1 MKKDKRPAKQ
11 EPVMAMD
18 PTSQR
23 VLNELE
29 KSQKTGEV
37 VATDVEDG
45 KRPAHLT
52 FILDAL
58 RKDEVKRQNR
68 MAFEVDPDT
77 ARGNAGHLYQQKVG
91 LTPDHVLKR
100 ITGPQGDDLVNQ
112 ILQARSNMVSSFG
125 RPRTSRFDVGFE
137 FQEISEN
144 KEKSDDQQKSDLREV
159 EKLKEVLWNCGYKG
173 LNEGWSPN
181 LSQTLK
187 MITRDGLAYGRIAIE
202 FIYSKNPTTGKD
214 QVHSFRAVDA
224 ATIYKIIPSQQ
235 HDQTRRNQAIQLL
248 QQIQNK
254 KFDQSLYERDEY
266 KWVQVVGGKPIQVF
280 SDKELV
286 VYTLYPTTNIEYNG
300 YPLTPIDQ
308 ALNAIATHINITIHN
323 KMYFENGRASRGMM
337 IIQSDD
343 LGEAEIQKIKLQFH
357 QSINSVGNSW
367 RMPVFGVGSQDTITW
382 QPIDNSGRDKEFQF
396 LSDDTARVILGA
408 FQISPEEL
416 PGYAHLSKGS
426 SSQTLSECL
435 HPESKIFTE
444 AGFVSILDALGD
456 QKVVEIPVWT
466 GTKWA
471 NASIFWTDTKRLV
484 ETKSANGMAIKTS
497 PDHLFRSI
505 DQNGNLCWKEQ
516 KELAVGS
523 TVLVNKKPVA
533 GVLPAPKY
541 KGQELSPDMF
551 EVLGWIAGD
560 GNYSIREMQS
570 RIAIFYH
577 HSKER
582 DIQDRHIEILQKAG
596 LNPIKGSTLVS
607 EEEAE
612 RIKEKYGFK
621 TVAPERI
628 FTHINNTDFVK
639 FLKDLG
645 FIDENNKKVIPSVI
659 HALPE
664 KHRESFLLG
673 LFSADG
679 HIVNGG
685 STVVLTAANDNIRAG
700 TRDLLLGLGIRTTGF
715 EGTTKQIFVGNQRA
729 TVPTKNK
736 IHVKDRLTFFNKIG
750 FLQDHKQPSMAK
762 LERGMPSERLPY
774 SLQYKLVDI
783 LLQSSLPRAYKRDV
797 YSFQSGSAQRCTLS
811 RIKNWFAAANITLP
825 EWIDDYHYETV
836 SEIIDHN
843 QEIQM
848 VDLKLST
855 EDHMFVSNGFC
866 VHNSNNEYQLTAARD
881 VGLRPLLYDIQDLFN
896 THIVPKFN
904 EDLSKTHQFVLAG
917 LEEDDP
923 EKEATR
929 LQQDMAVHMT
939 YDNVLTAV
947 EKDKIGAELGGDF
960 PLNQAWQQSVAP
972 YLTVG
977 TIMENFFGVKGAAQ
991 DPRYNYIRDPFWLQY
1006 QQLILQKAQMSMQQ
1020 QMMQMQQ
1027 AQASL
1032 NPSPDQGADQGGDQG
1047 DGSGEPPP
1055 QSTGN
1060 AEEDAQKTELWLEKN
1075 YQLLAKNT
1083 KNNHDTISGMILKRH
1098 TEITMRSLEDWRKK
1112 SEQAVQKILDIS
1124 KPKKD

>member
-29 KSQKTGEV
+29 KSQKTGEA

-144 KEKSDDQQKSDLREV
+144 KEKSDDQQKNDLREV

-367 RMPVFGVGSQDTITW
+367 RMPVFGVGSQDSVTW
-382 QPIDNSGRDKEFQF
+382 TPIDNSGRDKEFQF

-426 SSQTLSECL
+426 STQTLSE
-435 HPESKIFTE
+435 
-444 AGFVSILDALGD
+444 
-456 QKVVEIPVWT
+456 
-466 GTKWA
+466 
-471 NASIFWTDTKRLV
+471 
-484 ETKSANGMAIKTS
+484 
-497 PDHLFRSI
+497 
-505 DQNGNLCWKEQ
+505 
-516 KELAVGS
+516 
-523 TVLVNKKPVA
+523 
-533 GVLPAPKY
+533 
-541 KGQELSPDMF
+541 
-551 EVLGWIAGD
+551 
-560 GNYSIREMQS
+560 
-570 RIAIFYH
+570 
-577 HSKER
+577 
-582 DIQDRHIEILQKAG
+582 
-596 LNPIKGSTLVS
+596 
-607 EEEAE
+607 
-612 RIKEKYGFK
+612 
-621 TVAPERI
+621 
-628 FTHINNTDFVK
+628 
-639 FLKDLG
+639 
-645 FIDENNKKVIPSVI
+645 
-659 HALPE
+659 
-664 KHRESFLLG
+664 
-673 LFSADG
+673 
-679 HIVNGG
+679 
-685 STVVLTAANDNIRAG
+685 
-700 TRDLLLGLGIRTTGF
+700 
-715 EGTTKQIFVGNQRA
+715 
-729 TVPTKNK
+729 
-736 IHVKDRLTFFNKIG
+736 
-750 FLQDHKQPSMAK
+750 
-762 LERGMPSERLPY
+762 
-774 SLQYKLVDI
+774 
-783 LLQSSLPRAYKRDV
+783 
-797 YSFQSGSAQRCTLS
+797 
-811 RIKNWFAAANITLP
+811 
-825 EWIDDYHYETV
+825 
-836 SEIIDHN
+836 
-843 QEIQM
+843 
-848 VDLKLST
+848 
-855 EDHMFVSNGFC
+855 
-866 VHNSNNEYQLTAARD
+866 SNNEYQLTAARD

-923 EKEATR
+923 EKESTR

-960 PLNQAWQQSVAP
+960 PLNQAWQQSIAP

-1006 QQLILQKAQMSMQQ
+1006 QQLILQKAQMAMQQ

-1032 NPSPDQGADQGGDQG
+1032 NPSPDQGGDQG

-1060 AEEDAQKTELWLEKN
+1060 AEEDTQKTELWLEKN